1 MRRSCPSCG
10 REGVL
15 ISRTLSACVSCLRNA
30 SGEAGKRLEDI
41 HRASRRGF
49 PLPPTIP
56 REVQG
61 AECQR
66 CVNRCRLG
74 EGQRG
79 FCGVRERQ
87 GGRIVSRAGKGQA
100 LVHWY
105 HDALPTN
112 CVADWVCP
120 GGTGAGY
127 PQWAYAPGPERG
139 YYNLAV
145 FFYGCTFNCLFCQNW
160 THKLLGEAE
169 VRSEEEL
176 AAAAGRSTACV
187 CFFGGDPTPQLEWAL
202 AAAHLARQRNQHR
215 PLRICWETNGSM
227 GRTWLDKMI
236 DLSLES
242 GGCVKFDLKA
252 FDRNLHLALASTSNE
267 QTLSNFAHLVE
278 RARERREPPLA
289 VASTLL
295 VPGYMEAEE
304 VSALA
309 KFIAKADP
317 ETPYSLLGFYPQFV
331 LADLPVTTRRQAQ
344 ECVQAAREAG
354 LRRVHIGNQH
364 LLA

>member
-1 MRRSCPSCG
+1 M
-10 REGVL
+10 
-15 ISRTLSACVSCLRNA
+15 SRTLGVCVSCLRVGA
-30 SGEAGKRLEDI
+30 AETRERLAAL
-41 HRASRRGF
+41 HRISRRGF
-49 PLPPTIP
+49 PIPPAVP
-56 REVQG
+56 REDEG
-61 AECQR
+61 LECER

-74 EGQRG
+74 EGQAG

-87 GGRIVSRAGKGQA
+87 GRRIASKAGKGQA
-100 LVHWY
+100 FVHWY

-127 PQWAYAPGPERG
+127 PQWAYAAGPERG

-160 THKLLGEAE
+160 THKVLGEAE
-169 VRSEEEL
+169 VRGTEEL
-176 AAAAGRSTACV
+176 AAAARPSTACI
-187 CFFGGDPTPQLEWAL
+187 CFFGGDPTPQLEWAIE
-202 AAAHLARQRNQHR
+202 AAGLARERNKHR
-215 PLRICWETNGSM
+215 PLRVCWETNGSM
-227 GRTWLDKMI
+227 GRPWLDKMI
-236 DLSLES
+236 DLSLAS

-252 FDRNLHLALASTSNE
+252 FDANLHLALTGTSNE
-267 QTLSNFAHLVE
+267 QSLSNFAHLVE

-295 VPGYMEAEE
+295 VPGYIEAEE

-309 KFIAKADP
+309 GFIAEADP

-331 LADLPVTTRRQAQ
+331 LADLPVTTRQQAE
-344 ECVQAAREAG
+344 ECLRAAREAG